1 MIAQIW
7 RGLTRADDRHDFTS
21 LLQARM
27 QAELAASNECL
38 GAYVLQRQMESSQV
52 ESLVLTLYDREPLV
66 NAGRSDKPDPP
77 PLVSAKEAR
86 LLLGGDPAPAQ
97 YEVIIDPQRALLYA
111 ELRRR
116 FPLRFAAVR

>member
-27 QAELAASNECL
+27 QAELAASRACL
-38 GAYVLQRQMESSQV
+38 GAYVLQRQMESSEV
-52 ESLVLTLYDREPLV
+52 ESLVMTLYDHGSRV
-66 NAGRSDKPDPP
+66 SSGHAGNPHPP
-77 PLVSAKEAR
+77 PVSAKEAR
-86 LLLGGDPAPAQ
+86 LLLGADATAAR

-116 FPLRFAAVR
+116 FPLRFAALG

>member
-27 QAELAASNECL
+27 QVELAASNECL
-38 GAYVLQRQMESSQV
+38 GAYVLQRQMERSQV

-66 NAGRSDKPDPP
+66 NSGRSDKADPP
-77 PLVSAKEAR
+77 SPVSAKEAR
-86 LLLGGDPAPAQ
+86 LLLSGDPTPAQ

-116 FPLRFAAVR
+116 FPLRFAALR